1 MTRPRLLLTTGFIA
15 ALLSWWALARVIQP
29 NGVPIPNIEVSISE
43 AWNVPELA
51 YYRRFEEAKANNE
64 IEVLQSFAVTDD
76 YLAYQAALEL
86 ANNLKLDA
94 SLRYQYLQRAAEIE
108 PKDPL
113 NRQGQREQELELGF
127 LAEQAGLLDAAK
139 NHFQEALPEAA
150 AVEELKRL
158 ELDPYALANRF
169 FQEGLYAETLLA
181 LDGRLAPSLEALS
194 YKRTAEPEKAL
205 DAYARWL
212 LEEPQNTEAL
222 LGKAWSHY
230 SLAEYDEA
238 EAIFAQF
245 SDKQALYG
253 RALIRNKAGD
263 LDSAVVLLSQTDDA
277 DYFWLATD
285 LLEAKDRYAEALPF
299 YLKLAKGSTSLADD
313 AAYRAFTLATE
324 LNDFALANEAL
335 SLLKQDSF
343 FALKLGGELALPSGS
358 SQDAVKLNE
367 VVLAER
373 LAAAGQQEAAIGE
386 LKHALKKSTTVE
398 TTLQLAEALQQ
409 FGEYR
414 QSQRAVSLLFFG
426 QSQEQVNQDL
436 RAWRLAYPRA
446 YANYVLTESNKYGIE
461 PELIWAIMRQ
471 ESGFFVEAISRS
483 NAQGLMQVIPSTWD
497 WLAEL
502 QQETPANPFDVA
514 TNIRYGVYYINW
526 LAGYFEDYLADPE
539 LMIASYNRG
548 QGYIRRLFESDF
560 VNQDKDLL
568 YREIDSLETREY
580 LQIVT
585 KNYLIYKALYGNL

>member
-1 MTRPRLLLTTGFIA
+1 MTRPRLLLTAGFIV

-29 NGVPIPNIEVSISE
+29 SGVPIPDIQVSISE
-43 AWNVPELA
+43 AWNAPELA
-51 YYRRFEEAKANNE
+51 YYRRFEEAKTNNE
-64 IEVLQSFAVTDD
+64 IEALQSFALAED
-76 YLAYQAALEL
+76 YLAYQAALVL
-86 ANNLKLDA
+86 ANNLNLDLG
-94 SLRYQYLQRAAEIE
+94 LRYQYLRRAAEIE

-113 NRQGQREQELELGF
+113 DRQGQREQELELGV
-127 LAEQAGLLDAAK
+127 LAEQAGLIDAAK
-139 NHFQEALPEAA
+139 HHYQEALPESA
-150 AVEELKRL
+150 AVEALQRL
-158 ELDPYALANRF
+158 ELDPYLLANRF

-194 YKRTAEPEKAL
+194 YRRTAEPEKAL
-205 DAYARWL
+205 DAYGRWL
-212 LEEPQNTEAL
+212 QEEAQNSEAL

-230 SLAEYDEA
+230 ALAEYDEA
-238 EAIFAQF
+238 EALFTQF

-263 LDSAVVLLSQTDDA
+263 VDAAVALLRQTDDA

-285 LLEAKDRYAEALPF
+285 LLEAKDRYAEAIPF
-299 YLKLAKGSTSLADD
+299 YLKLARGNSSLADD
-313 AAYRAFTLATE
+313 AAYRAFTLATQ
-324 LNDFALANEAL
+324 LNDFVLANEAL

-343 FALKLGGELALPSGS
+343 FALKLGAVLELPSSS
-358 SQDAVKLNE
+358 SQDTVKLDE

-386 LKHALKKSTTVE
+386 LQHALQKSTTVE

-409 FGEYR
+409 LGEYR

-426 QSQEQVNQDL
+426 ESQEQVKQDL

-446 YANYVLTESNKYGIE
+446 YASYVLAESNKYGLE

-471 ESGFFVEAISRS
+471 ESGFFVEAVSRS
-483 NAQGLMQVIPSTWD
+483 NAKGLMQVIPSTWD

-502 QQETPANPFDVA
+502 QKETPANPFDVA
-514 TNIRYGVYYINW
+514 SNIRYGVYYINW
-526 LAGYFEDYLADPE
+526 LASYFEDYAADPE

-580 LQIVT
+580 LQVVT

>member
-1 MTRPRLLLTTGFIA
+1 MTRPRLLLTTGFII

-29 NGVPIPNIEVSISE
+29 NGVPIPDIRVSISE
-43 AWNVPELA
+43 AWNAPELA

-64 IEVLQSFAVTDD
+64 IEVLQSFAVTED

-86 ANNLKLDA
+86 ANNLNLDLD
-94 SLRYQYLQRAAEIE
+94 LRYQYLLRATQIK

-113 NRQGQREQELELGF
+113 NAKGQREQELELAV
-127 LAEQAGLLDAAK
+127 LAEQAGLTDAAK
-139 NHFQEALPEAA
+139 NHFQEALPESA
-150 AVEELKRL
+150 AVEALKRL
-158 ELDPYALANRF
+158 ELDPYLLANRF
-169 FQEGLYAETLLA
+169 FEERLYAETLLA

-194 YKRTAEPEKAL
+194 YRRTAEPEKAL
-205 DAYARWL
+205 DAYERWL
-212 LEEPQNTEAL
+212 KEEPQNAEAL

-230 SLAEYDEA
+230 ALAEYDEA
-238 EAIFAQF
+238 EAVFAQF

-263 LDSAVVLLSQTDDA
+263 LDAAVALLSQTDDA

-285 LLEAKDRYAEALPF
+285 LLEAKDRYADAIPF
-299 YLKLAKGSTSLADD
+299 YLKLAKGNTKLADD
-313 AAYRAFTLATE
+313 AAYRAYTLATQ
-324 LNDFALANEAL
+324 LNDFTVANEAL

-343 FALKLGGELALPSGS
+343 FALKLGGVLELPSTS

-373 LAAAGQQEAAIGE
+373 LAAAGQHEAAIGE
-386 LKHALKKSTTVE
+386 LKHALQKSTSVE
-398 TTLQLAEALQQ
+398 TTLQLAEALQNL
-409 FGEYR
+409 GEYR

-426 QSQEQVNQDL
+426 QSQEQVKQDL
-436 RAWRLAYPRA
+436 RAWRLAYPPA
-446 YANYVLTESNKYGIE
+446 YASYVLTESNKYDLE

-483 NAQGLMQVIPSTWD
+483 NAKGLMQVIPSTWD

-514 TNIRYGVYYINW
+514 SNIRYGVYYINW
-526 LAGYFEDYLADPE
+526 LAGYFEDYAADAE

-548 QGYIRRLFESDF
+548 QGYIRRLFEGDF